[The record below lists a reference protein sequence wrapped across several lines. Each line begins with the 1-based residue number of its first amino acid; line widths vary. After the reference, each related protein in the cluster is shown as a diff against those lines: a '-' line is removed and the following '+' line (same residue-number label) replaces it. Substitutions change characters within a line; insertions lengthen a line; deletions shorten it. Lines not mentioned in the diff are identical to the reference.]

1 MKKKLKILVMIGLFK
16 KAIVL
21 SMLVLSSSLIGQIDR
36 SMPEPGP
43 APEIEFK
50 EPFTTKLSNNLTLM
64 VVVNDKLPTASAT
77 LIIDNPPILEGD
89 KSGVKDLVTSNM
101 GKGNK
106 FQSKDEFI
114 EEKDFMGSF
123 ISYNSSGGS
132 ISSLSRYFER
142 TMTMFAQG
150 ALYPV
155 FSDEEFEKEKTKLT
169 EALKIDEKN
178 AASIARR
185 VENIVAFK
193 QGHPRSEYTTEAS
206 VSSIGIT
213 DIENFYKN
221 YFKPNNA
228 YLVVIGD
235 VNLEETISLSKEL
248 FENWEYSTEL
258 ENMFGEGSVND
269 FVDPDVSA
277 KTTIHIVDVP
287 NSTNVEISFQNVI
300 DRKTSDTDYFSGTVA
315 NRVLGAG
322 PESRLFT
329 VIREE
334 KGYAYGAYSG
344 LPTSSKSKTKFV
356 GRTTV
361 RSEVADSA
369 IVEMH
374 NQLKIMRDRPITD
387 EELSNVKSG
396 YFGEFAMS
404 IENPITIANQALSIR
419 SENLPEDFYKTF
431 LSNLNK
437 VSKDDVI
444 ESSKKFFL
452 IDNAQIVVTGKIN
465 EIIDNLEN
473 IYLDDDKIDVVYHDE
488 FGNITEKPDYSVDEN
503 VSVESIVTNYIDLIG
518 GKDKLEK
525 VESIEIK
532 GNANLNMQGQSFVLE
547 FYSLKNNQNQSLSTV
562 TAGGMVVQKS
572 VFNKYQGYNEVNGQ
586 RMPLTDSELE
596 QAIIN
601 SALFSE
607 LNYDFSAIEL
617 IGTSN
622 VDDQKVYEIKIT
634 DNKTEYYS
642 IESGL
647 KLKEVETTEVEGNV
661 ISVETTIKEYEEV
674 DGIMIPSE
682 INQITPGLP
691 IPGGITINFN
701 TIKLNVKT
709 SDSDFN

>member
-1 MKKKLKILVMIGLFK
+1 MKKNLKILVMIGLCK
-16 KAIVL
+16 KLIVL

-36 SMPEPGP
+36 SMPEAGP

-50 EPFTTKLSNNLTLM
+50 EPYTTKLSNNLTLM

-150 ALYPV
+150 ALYPI

-185 VENIVAFK
+185 VENIVAYK
-193 QGHPRSEYTTEAS
+193 KDHPRSEYTTEAS
-206 VSSIGIT
+206 VSNINIT
-213 DIENFYKN
+213 DIDNFYKS

-235 VNLEETISLSKEL
+235 VNLEGTIALSKKL
-248 FENWEYSTEL
+248 FEDWKYSNEL
-258 ENMFGEGSVND
+258 DKMFGEGSIND
-269 FVDPDVSA
+269 FEEPEVSD

-287 NSTNVEISFQNVI
+287 NATNVEISFQNII
-300 DRKTSDTDYFSGTVA
+300 DRKTSDSDYFSGTVA

-322 PESRLFT
+322 PESRLFS

-334 KGYAYGAYSG
+334 KGFAYGAYSG
-344 LPTSSKSKTKFV
+344 LPTSSKTKTKFV
-356 GRTTV
+356 ARTTV
-361 RSEVADSA
+361 RTEVADSA

-374 NQLKIMRDRPITD
+374 NQLRIMRDNPITD

-431 LSNLNK
+431 LSNLNT
-437 VSKDDVI
+437 VSKDDVMQ
-444 ESSKKFFL
+444 SSKKFFL

-465 EIIDNLEN
+465 DILDNLES
-473 IYLDDDKIDVVYHDE
+473 IYLD
-488 FGNITEKPDYSVDEN
+488 EN
-503 VSVESIVTNYIDLIG
+503 LSLIH
-518 GKDKLEK
+518 
-525 VESIEIK
+525 I
-532 GNANLNMQGQSFVLE
+532 
-547 FYSLKNNQNQSLSTV
+547 
-562 TAGGMVVQKS
+562 
-572 VFNKYQGYNEVNGQ
+572 
-586 RMPLTDSELE
+586 
-596 QAIIN
+596 
-601 SALFSE
+601 
-607 LNYDFSAIEL
+607 
-617 IGTSN
+617 
-622 VDDQKVYEIKIT
+622 
-634 DNKTEYYS
+634 
-642 IESGL
+642 
-647 KLKEVETTEVEGNV
+647 
-661 ISVETTIKEYEEV
+661 
-674 DGIMIPSE
+674 
-682 INQITPGLP
+682 
-691 IPGGITINFN
+691 
-701 TIKLNVKT
+701 
-709 SDSDFN
+709 

>member
-1 MKKKLKILVMIGLFK
+1 MKNNLKILLMIGLCK
-16 KAIVL
+16 KVIVL
-21 SMLVLSSSLIGQIDR
+21 SMLILSSSLIGQIDR
-36 SMPEPGP
+36 SIPEAGP

-50 EPFTTKLSNNLTLM
+50 EPYTTKLSNNLTLM
-64 VVVNDKLPTASAT
+64 VVVNDKLPTASAS
-77 LIIDNPPILEGD
+77 LIIDNLPILEGD
-89 KSGVKDLVTSNM
+89 KSGVKGLVTSNM

-150 ALYPV
+150 ALYPI
-155 FSDEEFEKEKTKLT
+155 FSDEEFKKEKTKLT

-185 VENIVAFK
+185 VENIVAYK
-193 QGHPRSEYTTEAS
+193 KDHPRSEYTTEAS
-206 VSSIGIT
+206 VSNINIT
-213 DIENFYKN
+213 DIENFYKS

-235 VNLEETISLSKEL
+235 VNLEGTIALSKKL
-248 FENWEYSTEL
+248 FEDWKYSNEL
-258 ENMFGEGSVND
+258 DKMFGEGSIND
-269 FVDPDVSA
+269 FVEPEVS
-277 KTTIHIVDVP
+277 KRTTIHIVDVP
-287 NSTNVEISFQNVI
+287 NATNVEISFQNII

-322 PESRLFT
+322 PESRLFS

-334 KGYAYGAYSG
+334 KGFAYGAYSG
-344 LPTSSKSKTKFV
+344 LPTSSKTKTKFV
-356 GRTTV
+356 ARTTV
-361 RSEVADSA
+361 RTEVADSA

-374 NQLKIMRDRPITD
+374 NQLKIMRDNPITD

-431 LSNLNK
+431 LSNLNT
-437 VSKDDVI
+437 VSKDDVMQ
-444 ESSKKFFL
+444 SSKKFFL

-465 EIIDNLEN
+465 DILDNLES
-473 IYLDDDKIDVVYHDE
+473 IYLDENKIDVIYHDA
-488 FGNITEKPDYSVDEN
+488 FGEIIEKPDYSVDAS
-503 VSVESIVTNYIDLIG
+503 VSVENIINKYIDLIG

-525 VESIEIK
+525 VESIESN
-532 GNANLNMQGQSFVLE
+532 GNANINMQGQSFVLE
-547 FYSLKNNQNQSLSTV
+547 FYSLKNNQNQSLNTI
-562 TAGGMVVQKS
+562 TAGGMVVQRS

-607 LNYDFSAIEL
+607 LNYDFSTIEL
-617 IGTSN
+617 IGTAM
-622 VDDQKVYEIKIT
+622 VDNQKAYQIKIT
-634 DNKTEYYS
+634 ENKTEYYS

-647 KLKEVETTEVEGNV
+647 KIKEVEIQETEGNQV
-661 ISVETTIKEYEEV
+661 VQETTIKDYNEV
-674 DGIMIPSE
+674 DGVLIPSE
-682 INQITPGLP
+682 INLVAPGTPPDGF
-691 IPGGITINFN
+691 TIKFN
-701 TIKLNVKT
+701 RIKLNVKT

>member
-1 MKKKLKILVMIGLFK
+1 MKKNLKILVMIGLCK
-16 KAIVL
+16 KLIVL

-36 SMPEPGP
+36 SMPEAGP

-50 EPFTTKLSNNLTLM
+50 EPYTTKLSNNLTLM

-150 ALYPV
+150 ALYPI

-185 VENIVAFK
+185 VENIVAYK
-193 QGHPRSEYTTEAS
+193 KDHPRSEYTTEAS
-206 VSSIGIT
+206 VSNINIT
-213 DIENFYKN
+213 DIDNFYKS

-235 VNLEETISLSKEL
+235 VNLEGTIALSKKL
-248 FENWEYSTEL
+248 FEDWKYSNEL
-258 ENMFGEGSVND
+258 DKMFGEGSIND
-269 FVDPDVSA
+269 FEEPEVSD

-287 NSTNVEISFQNVI
+287 NATNVEISFQNII
-300 DRKTSDTDYFSGTVA
+300 DRKTSDSDYFSGTVA

-322 PESRLFT
+322 PESRLFS

-334 KGYAYGAYSG
+334 KGFAYGAYSG
-344 LPTSSKSKTKFV
+344 LPTSSKTKTKFV
-356 GRTTV
+356 ARTTV
-361 RSEVADSA
+361 RTEVADSA

-374 NQLKIMRDRPITD
+374 NQLRIMRDNPITD

-431 LSNLNK
+431 LSNLNT
-437 VSKDDVI
+437 VSKDDVMQ
-444 ESSKKFFL
+444 SSKKFFL

-465 EIIDNLEN
+465 DILDNLES
-473 IYLDDDKIDVVYHDE
+473 IYLDENKIDVIYYDA
-488 FGNITEKPDYSVDEN
+488 FGEVIEKPDYSVDAS
-503 VSVESIVTNYIDLIG
+503 VSVENIINKYIDLIG

-547 FYSLKNNQNQSLSTV
+547 FYSLKNNQNQSLATV
-562 TAGGMVVQKS
+562 TAGGMVVQRS

-586 RMPLTDSELE
+586 RIPLADAELE

-607 LNYDFSAIEL
+607 LNYDFSTIEL
-617 IGTSN
+617 VGTAV
-622 VDDQKVYEIKIT
+622 VDDQKAYEIKIT

-647 KLKEVETTEVEGNV
+647 KIKEVEIQEIEGNQLS
-661 ISVETTIKEYEEV
+661 IETTIKEYEEV
-674 DGIMIPSE
+674 DGILIPNE
-682 INQITPGLP
+682 INQVTPTLP
-691 IPGGITINFN
+691 IPGGITIKFN
-701 TIKLNVKT
+701 NIKLNVKT

>member
-1 MKKKLKILVMIGLFK
+1 MKNNLKILLMIGLCK
-16 KAIVL
+16 KVIVL

-36 SMPEPGP
+36 SMPEAGP

-50 EPFTTKLSNNLTLM
+50 EPYTTKLSNNLTLM

-89 KSGVKDLVTSNM
+89 KSGVKGLVTSNM

-150 ALYPV
+150 ALYPI

-185 VENIVAFK
+185 VENIVAYK
-193 QGHPRSEYTTEAS
+193 KDHPTSEYTTEAS
-206 VSSIGIT
+206 VSNINIT
-213 DIENFYKN
+213 DIEKFYKS

-235 VNLEETISLSKEL
+235 VNLEGTIALSKKL
-248 FENWEYSTEL
+248 FEDWKYSNEL
-258 ENMFGEGSVND
+258 DKMFGEESIND
-269 FVDPDVSA
+269 FEEPEVS
-277 KTTIHIVDVP
+277 KRTTIHIVDVP
-287 NSTNVEISFQNVI
+287 NATNVEISFQNII

-322 PESRLFT
+322 PESRLFS

-334 KGYAYGAYSG
+334 KGFAYGAYSG
-344 LPTSSKSKTKFV
+344 LPTSSKTKTKFV
-356 GRTTV
+356 ARTTV
-361 RSEVADSA
+361 RTEVADSA

-374 NQLKIMRDRPITD
+374 NQLKIIRDNPITD

-431 LSNLNK
+431 LSNLNT
-437 VSKDDVI
+437 VSKDDVMQ
-444 ESSKKFFL
+444 SSKKFFL

-465 EIIDNLEN
+465 DILDNLES
-473 IYLDDDKIDVVYHDE
+473 IYLDENKIDVIYHDA
-488 FGNITEKPDYSVDEN
+488 FGEIIEKPDYSVDAS
-503 VSVESIVTNYIDLIG
+503 VSVENIINKYIDLIG

-525 VESIEIK
+525 VESIESN
-532 GNANLNMQGQSFVLE
+532 GNANINMQGQSFVLE
-547 FYSLKNNQNQSLSTV
+547 FYSLKNNQNQSLNTI
-562 TAGGMVVQKS
+562 TAGGMVVQRS
-572 VFNKYQGYNEVNGQ
+572 VFNRYQGYNEVNGQ

-607 LNYDFSAIEL
+607 LNYDFSTIEL
-617 IGTSN
+617 IGTAI
-622 VDDQKVYEIKIT
+622 VDNQKAYQIKIT
-634 DNKTEYYS
+634 ENKTEYYS

-647 KLKEVETTEVEGNV
+647 KIKEVEIQETEGNQV
-661 ISVETTIKEYEEV
+661 VQETTIKDYNEV
-674 DGIMIPSE
+674 DGVLIPSE
-682 INQITPGLP
+682 INLVAPGTPPDGF
-691 IPGGITINFN
+691 TIKFN
-701 TIKLNVKT
+701 RIKLNVKT

>member
-1 MKKKLKILVMIGLFK
+1 MKKNLKILVMIGLCK
-16 KAIVL
+16 KLIVL

-36 SMPEPGP
+36 SMPEAGP

-50 EPFTTKLSNNLTLM
+50 EPYTTKLSNNLTLM

-150 ALYPV
+150 ALYPI

-185 VENIVAFK
+185 VENIVAYK
-193 QGHPRSEYTTEAS
+193 KDHPRSEYTTEAS
-206 VSSIGIT
+206 VSNINIT
-213 DIENFYKN
+213 DIDNFYKS

-235 VNLEETISLSKEL
+235 VNLEGTIALSKKL
-248 FENWEYSTEL
+248 FEDWKYSNEL
-258 ENMFGEGSVND
+258 DKMFGEGSIND
-269 FVDPDVSA
+269 FEEPEVSD

-287 NSTNVEISFQNVI
+287 NATNVEISFQNII
-300 DRKTSDTDYFSGTVA
+300 DRKTSDSDYFSGTVA

-322 PESRLFT
+322 PESRLFS

-334 KGYAYGAYSG
+334 KGFAYGAYSG
-344 LPTSSKSKTKFV
+344 LPTSSKTKTKFV
-356 GRTTV
+356 ARTTV
-361 RSEVADSA
+361 RTEVADSA
-369 IVEMH
+369 IVEMY
-374 NQLKIMRDRPITD
+374 NQLKIMRDNPITD

-431 LSNLNK
+431 LSNLNT
-437 VSKDDVI
+437 VSKDDVMQ
-444 ESSKKFFL
+444 SSKKFFL

-465 EIIDNLEN
+465 DILDNLES
-473 IYLDDDKIDVVYHDE
+473 IYLDENKIDVIYYDA
-488 FGNITEKPDYSVDEN
+488 FGEVIEKPDYSVDAS
-503 VSVESIVTNYIDLIG
+503 VSVENIINKYIDLIG

-547 FYSLKNNQNQSLSTV
+547 FYSLKNNQNQSLATV
-562 TAGGMVVQKS
+562 TAGGMVVQRS

-586 RMPLTDSELE
+586 RIPLADAELE

-607 LNYDFSAIEL
+607 LNYDFSTIEL
-617 IGTSN
+617 VGTAV
-622 VDDQKVYEIKIT
+622 VDDQKAYEIKIT

-647 KLKEVETTEVEGNV
+647 KIKEVEIQEIEGNQLS
-661 ISVETTIKEYEEV
+661 IETTIKEYEEV
-674 DGIMIPSE
+674 EGILVPNE
-682 INQITPGLP
+682 INQVTPTLP
-691 IPGGITINFN
+691 IPGGITIKFN
-701 TIKLNVKT
+701 NIKLNVKT